1 MFRKFSDL
9 FFICITDNNENKR
22 KLSNGPNRISK
33 DLKKFYRLNNFGYA
47 RSRLIW
53 ANKKISPLY
62 LYQNPN
68 KLKNK
73 KHLNKIEDISN
84 LR

>member
-33 DLKKFYRLNNFGYA
+33 DLKKIL
-47 RSRLIW
+47 
-53 ANKKISPLY
+53 
-62 LYQNPN
+62 
-68 KLKNK
+68 
-73 KHLNKIEDISN
+73 
-84 LR
+84 